1 MARKHGKIMTYSEWF
16 PSINSDNLLNMWSRE
31 GKSQIENII
40 SSLSK
45 CPWSPDVTYHKELA
59 TIRSQDHTMREILRG
74 HMLI

>member
-45 CPWSPDVTYHKELA
+45 CPWSPNVT
-59 TIRSQDHTMREILRG
+59 
-74 HMLI
+74 